1 MTPFVISNLEHKM
14 LHNIVSPHAS
24 SHPLTS
30 NMIYVLLVSSN
41 IASERSNKNDV
52 TKDVF
57 ERRVFDPGGG
67 VFECWFGYWC
77 LWSRLVY
84 GTDWVSV
91 WPRVSRLGWDMVFGR
106 GLVVCL
112 HSYLTP
118 HCHFGFC
125 HIMEQS
131 RPKRVKTSATRVRR
145 REVGS
150 PSARDRGDPYYSLIL
165 QETRM
170 AKFQG
175 RKPTYIRSGNY
186 SVHGI
191 KGQVYPA
198 LVREFYANFRYKDGK
213 YWSMISGNLFELN
226 DEIFMNVGGLSS
238 SGYSIGDCSWKSTS
252 LSKRPSFIHSGST
265 DQSWSLSV
273 ENRLLHYIIAYILV
287 QRNTNHAQ
295 PTVNDLRFMYAV
307 KNNVMI
313 NWPEEILKIM
323 NSVSLSQSKLLPYS
337 IFISRIVDYLRIDVS
352 DTIIVEYTD
361 KDHLVGESLIHKM
374 GIYKYGSTWQYQED
388 YTTFG
393 LDLSDDD
400 NQDDTDNQHATAQ
413 GEPSGSAPQKSAFGF
428 DQLEAME
435 QRLNNRMDLHFQGLK
450 THTLLV
456 DRNNSF
462 RYLRII
468 STLPTQSSSYL
479 HLMWSLSSSKRG
491 D

>member
-1 MTPFVISNLEHKM
+1 
-14 LHNIVSPHAS
+14 
-24 SHPLTS
+24 
-30 NMIYVLLVSSN
+30 
-41 IASERSNKNDV
+41 
-52 TKDVF
+52 
-57 ERRVFDPGGG
+57 
-67 VFECWFGYWC
+67 
-77 LWSRLVY
+77 
-84 GTDWVSV
+84 
-91 WPRVSRLGWDMVFGR
+91 
-106 GLVVCL
+106 
-112 HSYLTP
+112 
-118 HCHFGFC
+118 
-125 HIMEQS
+125 MEQS

-150 PSARDRGDPYYSLIL
+150 PSTRDRGDPYYSLIL

-175 RKPTYIRSGNY
+175 RKPTYIRYVDLTWLAEQNFSFPHDMEAQGT
-186 SVHGI
+186 I
-191 KGQVYPA
+191 QFMELKGQVYPA

-213 YWSMISGNLFELN
+213 YWSMISSNLFELN
-226 DEIFMNVGGLSS
+226 DEIFMNGQLTKAG
-238 SGYSIGDCSWKSTS
+238 
-252 LSKRPSFIHSGST
+252 
-265 DQSWSLSV
+265 SLSV

-388 YTTFG
+388 YTTIG

-400 NQDDTDNQHATAQ
+400 NQDGTDNQHATTQ
-413 GEPSGSAPQKSAFGF
+413 GEPSGSAPQNSAFGF

-450 THTLLV
+450 DSYFAGMEQYEERQTAYSDNQFREL
-456 DRNNSF
+456 RN
-462 RYLRII
+462 LIQ
-468 STLPTQSSSYL
+468 STAEAQNALFCSEFQK
-479 HLMWSLSSSKRG
+479 LSVLIRG
-491 D
+491 DQNIVISADHTDDPHPPPQP

>member
-1 MTPFVISNLEHKM
+1 MEH
-14 LHNIVSPHAS
+14 
-24 SHPLTS
+24 
-30 NMIYVLLVSSN
+30 
-41 IASERSNKNDV
+41 
-52 TKDVF
+52 
-57 ERRVFDPGGG
+57 
-67 VFECWFGYWC
+67 
-77 LWSRLVY
+77 
-84 GTDWVSV
+84 
-91 WPRVSRLGWDMVFGR
+91 
-106 GLVVCL
+106 
-112 HSYLTP
+112 
-118 HCHFGFC
+118 
-125 HIMEQS
+125 S

-175 RKPTYIRSGNY
+175 RKPTYIRYVDLTWLSEQNFSFPHDMEAQGT
-186 SVHGI
+186 I
-191 KGQVYPA
+191 QFMELKGQVYPA

-238 SGYSIGDCSWKSTS
+238 SGYSIGDV
-252 LSKRPSFIHSGST
+252 PG
-265 DQSWSLSV
+265 
-273 ENRLLHYIIAYILV
+273 LLHYIIAYILV

-361 KDHLVGESLIHKM
+361 KDHLVGESLNIR
-374 GIYKYGSTWQYQED
+374 WV
-388 YTTFG
+388 YTTCY
-393 LDLSDDD
+393 SS
-400 NQDDTDNQHATAQ
+400 
-413 GEPSGSAPQKSAFGF
+413 GEPSGSAPQNSAFGF

-450 THTLLV
+450 DSYFAGMEQYEERQTAYS
-456 DRNNSF
+456 DNKF
-462 RYLRII
+462 RELR
-468 STLPTQSSSYL
+468 
-479 HLMWSLSSSKRG
+479 SLIQTTAEAQNALFCSEFQKLSMLIRG
-491 D
+491 DQNIVTSADTTDDPHPPPQP